1 MEFSSFDDFLE
12 SIKNESDIN
21 IDIVDIDYEQ
31 AHYSYKSCIEIIEDS
46 YFGYYSEEILIVKP
60 NSIGYYPIRFMETM
74 GIKYIQPSFID
85 RVKNNKDKSKNK
97 KRKHRY

>member
-1 MEFSSFDDFLE
+1 MEFDSFDDFIK

-31 AHYSYKSCIEIIEDS
+31 AHYPYKSCIEVIEDL
-46 YFGYYSEEILIVKP
+46 YFSYYSEEVLIVKP
-60 NSIGYYPIRFMETM
+60 HTMGYYPIRFMETM
-74 GIKYIQPSFID
+74 GIKYMNGFTE
-85 RVKNNKDKSKNK
+85 RVRNNKNKSKDK